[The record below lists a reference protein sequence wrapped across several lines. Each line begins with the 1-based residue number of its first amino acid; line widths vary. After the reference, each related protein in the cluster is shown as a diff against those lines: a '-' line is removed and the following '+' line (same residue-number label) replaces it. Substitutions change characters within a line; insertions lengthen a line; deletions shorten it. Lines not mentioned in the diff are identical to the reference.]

1 MCADVPDRYGNVRV
15 WSSEAF
21 ILPCHVTPSATTN
34 VKWLQTDIF
43 DIFQHDPP
51 LVYDIYI
58 NGSIVYALALEQR
71 FSISDAT
78 AGDYSLTIVN
88 VKVVDI
94 GIYRCFNGEQLIET
108 YDVDVKSKY

>member
-21 ILPCHVTPSATTN
+21 VLPCHVTPSATTN
-34 VKWLQTDIF
+34 VKWLQTDVL
-43 DIFQHDPP
+43 QHGPP

-58 NGSIVYALALEQR
+58 NGSIVYALALQQR

-88 VKVVDI
+88 AKTVDI
-94 GIYRCFNGEQLIET
+94 GIYRCFNGEQLIER
-108 YDVDVKSKY
+108 YVVYVEGKY